1 MRCFWTGDTRVVG
14 SPGLYMLGGWRQTCS
29 RSFKDGAWEPLLG
42 PCFQSSVFQDT
53 VGEISVTVVG
63 VGIGPKWGEAA

>member
-1 MRCFWTGDTRVVG
+1 
-14 SPGLYMLGGWRQTCS
+14 MLGGWRQTCS